1 MRHQSGTP
9 SAATAVPRTTTLR
22 RRRLLG
28 LSVAVVLAERA
39 PYAKAATVLDPALI
53 AAAEREGEVVW
64 YTTYI
69 ANLAVRP
76 LAAAFEQAYPKIKLR
91 YVPAP
96 PAEGTTRLLN
106 ENRAGDVRADV
117 IDSGTVY
124 VPVAAAGMIAPYIPQ
139 AAAAY
144 PAALKDSNG
153 MWTAA
158 NLQVA
163 TACVNTDLVAAAE
176 IPVSYEDLLKPRWRG
191 QMAWTNNQSS
201 TGPIGFVGNILLTRG
216 QADGMRYLQA
226 LAQQRVANVAAVQ
239 RVVLDQVIAGQ
250 YSLVLSIYN
259 YQAAISRAE
268 GAPIRWLKMEPVVS
282 SFSLV
287 ALLKAAKHPNAAKL
301 LIEFILSPAGQTVLR
316 DANYLPI
323 HPDVAPKDP
332 DLTPAGGHFRST
344 IISPML
350 YAQHEAAWTEV
361 FKDLFL

>member
-1 MRHQSGTP
+1 M
-9 SAATAVPRTTTLR
+9 R
-22 RRRLLG
+22 RRRLIGIGAAIALG
-28 LSVAVVLAERA
+28 GLDRPAR
-39 PYAKAATVLDPALI
+39 AATTLDPAMI

-69 ANLAVRP
+69 VNLAVRP

-124 VPVAAAGMIAPYIPQ
+124 VPVQAAGMIAPYVPQ

-144 PAALKDSNG
+144 PAALKDPDG

-163 TACVNTDLVAAAE
+163 TACVNTDLVATGD
-176 IPVSYEDLLKPRWRG
+176 IPVSYDDLLNPRWHG
-191 QMAWTNNQSS
+191 QLAWTNNQSS
-201 TGPIGFVGNILLTRG
+201 TGPVGFVGNILLTRG

-226 LAQQRVANVAAVQ
+226 LARQRVANVAAVQ
-239 RVVLDQVIAGQ
+239 RVVLDQVIAGE
-250 YSLVLSIYN
+250 YPLVLSIYN

-287 ALLKAAKHPNAAKL
+287 AMLKAAKHPNAAKL
-301 LIEFILSPAGQTVLR
+301 LIESILSPAGQAVLR

-323 HPDVAPKDP
+323 HPDVAAKDP
-332 DLTPAGGHFRST
+332 DLTPAGGHFRNT

-350 YAQHEAAWTEV
+350 YAQHEAEWTKV
-361 FKDLFL
+361 FNDLFL